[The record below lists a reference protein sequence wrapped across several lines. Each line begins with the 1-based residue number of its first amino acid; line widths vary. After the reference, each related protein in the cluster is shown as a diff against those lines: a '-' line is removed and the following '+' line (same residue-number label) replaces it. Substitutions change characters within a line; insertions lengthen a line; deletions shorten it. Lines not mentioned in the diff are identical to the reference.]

1 MKKKERY
8 MFRKNAYVYIFTL
21 LFLILLI
28 IAAPP
33 VSALFGIH
41 RTCPRCEGIGR
52 DPGTL
57 FLTSCPTCGG
67 DGEVGVFVHDED
79 VEDVASFL
87 LVGVII
93 ILVIAGGVVSTKVT
107 VSTQSQVPTAS
118 VGKKYCQYCGAKN
131 ESGAVFCERCGKK
144 IS

>member
-1 MKKKERY
+1 MKEKERY
-8 MFRKNAYVYIFTL
+8 VFRKNAYVYVFML
-21 LFLILLI
+21 LFLMLFI
-28 IAAPP
+28 IATPP

-41 RTCPRCEGIGR
+41 RTCPRCDGIGW

-67 DGEVGVFVHDED
+67 DGEVGVFMHDED

-87 LVGVII
+87 IVGVIVV
-93 ILVIAGGVVSTKVT
+93 LAIAGSVASTKTIVL
-107 VSTQSQVPTAS
+107 TQSPALTTSA
-118 VGKKYCQYCGAKN
+118 GKKYCQYCGTKN
-131 ESGAVFCERCGKK
+131 ESDAIFCKGCGKK